1 MQNADKIHILD
12 MAKKILIIIFVCV
25 VSVTAVRMFLS
36 VQKAQKHD
44 EMFSPIAF
52 DKKKEPLFSE
62 KYESLKESYEN
73 RVLLPEK
80 YSFSRNLFAPVSEE
94 KEPEAPFIVRDIVYE
109 PLFFTY
115 MGHIEKGPM
124 ELIAQINSNKKTF
137 FIKEG
142 ERMQGWTVWRIT
154 KERVFARNESGDE
167 TELFL
172 RKQMF
177 AKKPYAS
184 IELRDTQEIMEVSV
198 GDSVRGDKILDITK
212 EAVILKINS
221 KTLTVYK

>member
-1 MQNADKIHILD
+1 
-12 MAKKILIIIFVCV
+12 
-25 VSVTAVRMFLS
+25 
-36 VQKAQKHD
+36 
-44 EMFSPIAF
+44 
-52 DKKKEPLFSE
+52 
-62 KYESLKESYEN
+62 
-73 RVLLPEK
+73 
-80 YSFSRNLFAPVSEE
+80 
-94 KEPEAPFIVRDIVYE
+94 
-109 PLFFTY
+109 
-115 MGHIEKGPM
+115 
-124 ELIAQINSNKKTF
+124 
-137 FIKEG
+137 
-142 ERMQGWTVWRIT
+142 MQGWTVWRIT